1 MLRWSINASQGSLL
15 SLYAFLKIFFT
26 ISADTLALLLDLT
39 CLGDDIMCLDSHSLE
54 NYVYSQMALLVT
66 STSGLL

>member
-1 MLRWSINASQGSLL
+1 M
-15 SLYAFLKIFFT
+15 YAFLKIFFT
-26 ISADTLALLLDLT
+26 ISAAALALLLDLT

-54 NYVYSQMALLVT
+54 NYVYSQMAVLVT